1 MPMPNIART
10 QRSFMD
16 MKRFFLTIAALF
28 FIAAV
33 SLFAVSLSELR
44 IIADDGTFLGTL
56 NENAYDSNS
65 IYNEYGTYG
74 SKYNAKSIF
83 NQYGNYGSDYSSLSP
98 FNQYSTSPPGLYDR
112 QGNFYGTLSV
122 NRYARGVTDQTYRLA
137 LQLKALRDSL

>member
-1 MPMPNIART
+1 
-10 QRSFMD
+10 
-16 MKRFFLTIAALF
+16 MKKLLVFGFLLISL
-28 FIAAV
+28 V
-33 SLFAVSLSELR
+33 SVFAISLNNLQ

-56 NENAYDSNS
+56 NENRYDLNS

-83 NQYGNYGSDYSSLSP
+83 NPYGNYGSDYSSVSP
-98 FNQYSTSPPGLYDR
+98 FNAYASNPPGLYDR

-122 NRYARGVTDQTYRLA
+122 NRYAKGVTQETYRLA